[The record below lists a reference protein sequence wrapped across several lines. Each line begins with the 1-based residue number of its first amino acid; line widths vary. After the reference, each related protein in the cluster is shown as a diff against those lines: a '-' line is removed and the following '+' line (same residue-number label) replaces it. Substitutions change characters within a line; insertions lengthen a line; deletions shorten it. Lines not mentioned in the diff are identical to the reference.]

1 MKNKYL
7 TYPST
12 SDCRYG
18 PKRVHYVI
26 CIGENV
32 YEENNNNVYHFINWD
47 LFELIE
53 IYMSINSY
61 YPQVG
66 LHILFY
72 QLSNCD
78 SAHSN

>member
-32 YEENNNNVYHFINWD
+32 YEENNNNVYHFIN
-47 LFELIE
+47 
-53 IYMSINSY
+53 
-61 YPQVG
+61 
-66 LHILFY
+66 
-72 QLSNCD
+72 
-78 SAHSN
+78 